1 MDFIIPNCFDRWG
14 PALLGGYSIKNIE
27 SSLNFVWQIAAY
39 VYPHIISSGWYTYG
53 YPFDPVTSMLQ
64 VPSQWP
70 IEGKGLLISPC
81 RWLWVQTAKDKSS
94 DFSLA
99 SAAYANLEK
108 VRAFLKDHET
118 NHFYIFLTSGRV
130 AKPSL
135 LGLHF
140 GLLRISSMLYSS

>member
-14 PALLGGYSIKNIE
+14 PALLGGYAINNIE
-27 SSLNFVWQIAAY
+27 SSLNLVWQIAAH
-39 VYPHIISSGWYTYG
+39 VYPHIITVGWYTYG

-64 VPSQWP
+64 VPCQWP

-108 VRAFLKDHET
+108 VRVSCSERPWNKSFV
-118 NHFYIFLTSGRV
+118 YIFNEWPSGQTVTFRT
-130 AKPSL
+130 PL
-135 LGLHF
+135 WILEDF
-140 GLLRISSMLYSS
+140 